1 MTLQQ
6 DHGDAPGCSLFGI
19 VLSNKMHRVHLAQ
32 RYHYHPPAGKMFCIH
47 EVLLEPID
55 KMEDNSYDW
64 GWKNVTIHQGS
75 LFCSG

>member
-19 VLSNKMHRVHLAQ
+19 VLSYKMPRVHLAQ

-55 KMEDNSYDW
+55 KMEDKSE
-64 GWKNVTIHQGS
+64 WKGVVATLGYIWVEIV
-75 LFCSG
+75 F